1 MPWYKKTIE
10 AGDILETEIYCSV
23 RTRGKSVPRERR
35 KAPTTEAQAKLN
47 DINRKKH
54 FRRKINANFKPYDI
68 YATLTYAKEP
78 DEIER
83 AIKNLSNF
91 IKRIN
96 YDRKKRGIDN
106 IRYIAV
112 TEYQSGRVH
121 HHVIME
127 RMSMDEIIKQWNKT
141 SGAGSAELQTLYA
154 HDTDYSD
161 LADYLLKETRNRRGK
176 HWTESRNL
184 IQPTVIY
191 TKASRQDKKA
201 LSGARPYIPKG
212 YILTD
217 ETRIANNLTG
227 ISCYFKFRRTKSD
240 IYTDIDR
247 PAQKKTKKKPP
258 LKGDG
263 PSVKMDRSK

>member
-1 MPWYKKTIE
+1 MPWYKKTIK

-54 FRRKINANFKPYDI
+54 FRRKINANFRPYDI

-78 DEIER
+78 EEIEK

-96 YDRKKRGIDN
+96 YSRKKRGLDN

-112 TEYQSGRVH
+112 TEYQGKRIH

-141 SGAGSAELQTLYA
+141 FGAGSAELQTLYA
-154 HDTDYSD
+154 HDMDYSN
-161 LADYLLKETRNRRGK
+161 LSDYLLKETRNRRGK

-184 IQPTVIY
+184 IQPTVNY
-191 TKASRQDKKA
+191 TRASRQDKKA
-201 LSGARPYIPKG
+201 MRGARPYIPKG

-217 ETRIANNLTG
+217 EIRTANDLTG
-227 ISCYFKFRRTKSD
+227 IMCYFKFRRTKPD
-240 IYTDIDR
+240 LCADIDR
-247 PAQKKTKKKPP
+247 PAQKKGEKSR
-258 LKGDG
+258 
-263 PSVKMDRSK
+263 PSNGADHLFKMDR